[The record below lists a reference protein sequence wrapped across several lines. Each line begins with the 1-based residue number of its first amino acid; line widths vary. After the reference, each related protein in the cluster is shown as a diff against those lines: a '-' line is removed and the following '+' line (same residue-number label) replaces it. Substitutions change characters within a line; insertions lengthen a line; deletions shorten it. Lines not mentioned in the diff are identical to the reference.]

1 VAITSVKQQQK
12 VPVSFQ
18 HEEIVLGLCGVC
30 PEGCVNL
37 IHLVDGKIE
46 RLQPIK
52 GDPDSIVCPRGMSA
66 KEVVYSPDRI
76 LYPQMRVGERGE
88 GQFKRVTWDQAYEF
102 IVKKLKSI
110 SDQFGPQSLAVYT
123 GRGNFEFGLN
133 EIFSPSGTIE
143 SSANSVLFPYGSPNT
158 TGVGALCYVSYGMI
172 APKACFGTYLRDIF
186 EDIENSDLILV
197 WGDNPIT
204 DSPPKNFYKI
214 KKAIKRGAKVI
225 VIDHR
230 RSETARA
237 LRSEWIG
244 LRPGTDCALALG
256 AINVLIKED
265 LYDHDFVEKWTHGF
279 DDLKE
284 YVKQF
289 SPEVV
294 EQITWVPAETVR
306 SLGIQI
312 GRSKACS
319 VITYTGLEYSN
330 CGVQSL
336 RAVWTL
342 QALTGSIDVPG
353 GKVFKMPNRIQTNR
367 LLTSKPE
374 GTVKPIGFK
383 EFPLYY
389 EVRNEAHASLFPRA
403 ILDNDP
409 YPLRGMII
417 AGSSII
423 TAWPDPSL
431 WRRALAAL
439 DLLVV
444 INRFPTEDSLYADI
458 ILPATTMFEI
468 ESYMVYDNRVILRK
482 RVIPPQGEARNDY
495 LIFTELA
502 NRLGYGNLY
511 PQTEREMIKFAL
523 KGTGITIEDLLENP
537 SGVYI
542 PEPKMEYKK
551 YEKGILR
558 KDGIIGFDTQSGKFE
573 IASEW
578 LKAHGYDPLPAY
590 IEPREGPISS
600 PSLAKKYPLVF
611 NSGARTN
618 YDFRSQHHNIPSLV
632 TRHPYPLVHLNT
644 EDASSRGIKEG
655 DIVKVFN
662 SRGQVLFRA
671 HVNANIKEGV
681 VEVNMGGG
689 GPLGSPAWRQSNV
702 NMLTD
707 KDNFDEISGFP
718 VYKALLC
725 DVVKA

>member
-1 VAITSVKQQQK
+1 MAIASVTQQQ
-12 VPVSFQ
+12 VTISSQ
-18 HEEIVLGLCGVC
+18 QEEVVLGLCGVC

-37 IHLVDGKIE
+37 IHMVDGKIE

-76 LYPQMRVGERGE
+76 LYPQMRIGERGE
-88 GQFKRVTWDQAYEF
+88 GRFKRISWDEAYDF
-102 IVKKLKSI
+102 IVEKIKSL
-110 SDQFGPQSLAVYT
+110 SDRYGPQSLAVYT

-133 EIFSPSGTIE
+133 EMFSPSDTIE
-143 SSANSVLFPYGSPNT
+143 SSANSVLFPFGSPNT

-172 APKACFGTYLRDIF
+172 APRACFGAYLRDIY
-186 EDIENSDLILV
+186 EDLDNSDLILV

-204 DSPPKNFYKI
+204 DSPPKNFYKL
-214 KKAIKRGAKVI
+214 KKAIKKGAKVI

-237 LRSEWIG
+237 LRTEWIG

-256 AINVLIKED
+256 AIHVLIEED
-265 LYDHDFVEKWTHGF
+265 LYDHEFVEKWTHGF
-279 DDLKE
+279 GELRE

-289 SPEVV
+289 TPEVV
-294 EQITWVPAETVR
+294 EQITWVPAETIR
-306 SLGIQI
+306 SLALQVGH
-312 GRSKACS
+312 SKACS
-319 VITYTGLEYSN
+319 IITYTGLEYSN

-342 QALTGSIDVPG
+342 QALVGSIDIPG
-353 GKVFKMPNRIQTNR
+353 GKVFKMPSRIQTNR

-374 GTVKPIGFK
+374 GTVKPIGYK

-403 ILDNDP
+403 ILENNP

-417 AGSSII
+417 AGSSVI
-423 TAWPDPSL
+423 TAWPEPSL

-439 DLLVV
+439 DMLVV
-444 INRFPTEDSLYADI
+444 INRFPTEDSLYADL

-468 ESYMVYDNRVILRK
+468 ESYMVHDNRVILRQ
-482 RVIPPQGEARNDY
+482 RVIPPRGEARNDY
-495 LIFTELA
+495 LIFAELA

-511 PQTEREMIKFAL
+511 PQTEREMVEFAL
-523 KGTGITIEDLLENP
+523 KHTGITVNDLLENP
-537 SGVYI
+537 GGVYL
-542 PEPKMEYKK
+542 PEPKKEYKK
-551 YEKGILR
+551 YETGGLR
-558 KDGIIGFDTQSGKFE
+558 NDGIIGFNTPTGKFE

-590 IEPREGPISS
+590 IEPKEGPISS
-600 PSLAKKYPLVF
+600 PYLAKKYPLVF

-618 YDFRSQHHNIPSLV
+618 YDFRSQHHNIPSLLS
-632 TRHPYPLVHLNT
+632 RHPFPLVHMNKK
-644 EDASSRGIKEG
+644 DASSRGIREG
-655 DIVKVFN
+655 DIVKVIN
-662 SRGQVLFRA
+662 SRGEVLFRA
-671 HVNANIKEGV
+671 HIDTNIKAGV

-689 GPLGSPAWRQSNV
+689 GPLGSPEWRQSNV

-707 KDNFDEISGFP
+707 RNNFDEISGFP

-725 DVVKA
+725 DVVKI